1 MGDSVIGG
9 MTKQRRHYILF
20 MVTLVYVV
28 NYLDRQILAILLPL
42 IKAEFGVSDS
52 ALGLLAGRLRGDLR
66 NTRHSARVRRRSRQ
80 PAQHHRRFDG
90 AL

>member
-1 MGDSVIGG
+1 
-9 MTKQRRHYILF
+9 

-52 ALGLLAGRLRGDLR
+52 ALGLLAGPAFAVIYATLGIPLAFVADRVNRR
-66 NTRHSARVRRRSRQ
+66 TSSPVPWRCSA
-80 PAQHHRRFDG
+80 
-90 AL
+90 L